1 MSETHGTIHW
11 TELNTRDVDK
21 AIAYYSKICGWTF
34 DKMPM
39 GDADYH
45 IAMMGE
51 RMVAGVFDLTA
62 MPEMKDL
69 PSHWL
74 TYLAVDDVDA
84 AAQETVEMGGG
95 IIRAAWDVEGVGR
108 IAILSDP
115 SGAGFGLMTP
125 A

>member
-1 MSETHGTIHW
+1 MSDLHGTIHW

-21 AIAYYSKICGWTF
+21 AVAYYTKVCGWRF
-34 DKMPM
+34 DKTPM
-39 GDADYH
+39 ENGDYYV
-45 IAMMGE
+45 AMKGDQ
-51 RMVAGVFDLTA
+51 MVAGVFDLTV
-62 MPEMKDL
+62 MPGMKDL

-84 AAQETVEMGGG
+84 AANETEAMGGSV
-95 IIRAAWDVEGVGR
+95 IRAPWDVEGVGR

-115 SGAGFGLMTP
+115 SGAAFGMMTP